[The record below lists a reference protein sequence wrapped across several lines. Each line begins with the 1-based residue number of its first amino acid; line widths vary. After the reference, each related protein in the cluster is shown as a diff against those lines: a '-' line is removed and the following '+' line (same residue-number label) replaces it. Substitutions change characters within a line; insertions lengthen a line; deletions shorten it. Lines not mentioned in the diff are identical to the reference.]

1 MFFFRRT
8 CLEGCVK
15 VLKEE
20 ESENVQ
26 NILAVLTF
34 VQGISQ
40 FNDLECLEN
49 ILQFIRTTL
58 GRFMGVPDNLKSCC
72 CQTLSSLVLHDVIS
86 SQTALEYLSSL
97 GYNCVSDAGSWQ
109 LKDSAIQV
117 LLSPHLLLRF
127 LSN

>member
-1 MFFFRRT
+1 M
-8 CLEGCVK
+8 EGCVK